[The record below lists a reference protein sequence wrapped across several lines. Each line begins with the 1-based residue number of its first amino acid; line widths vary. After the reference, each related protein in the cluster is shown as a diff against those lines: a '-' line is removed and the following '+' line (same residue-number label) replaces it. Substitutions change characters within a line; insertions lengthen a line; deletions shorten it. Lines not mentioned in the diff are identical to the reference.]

1 MDQFWGVWGVSRNV
15 GKARVENAREHTDD
29 GWEPWRKDTCPDI
42 QNIKV
47 RRVDQVARATLGKML
62 GLIEHAIRKF
72 LEPQSFWDQ
81 NRGQIRQT
89 RYIHTYVHTYIQNRT
104 EHYLTFTFTFTIYHL
119 HYIKLHTYIIISYIY
134 ICMNH
139 ICTLYTLTI
148 IDTSLQGDFAGLKE
162 ITSKLEEALNGCQAW
177 ANFPGEWGNYNMK
190 NTWKTHDNSNDIDS
204 NYSCSR
210 FFFY

>member
-62 GLIEHAIRKF
+62 GLIENAIRKF

-89 RYIHTYVHTYIQNRT
+89 RYIRTYIHTYIQNRT
-104 EHYLTFTFTFTIYHL
+104 EHYLTFTIYHL
-119 HYIKLHTYIIISYIY
+119 HYITLHTYIIISYIY
-134 ICMNH
+134 IWIIYAH
-139 ICTLYTLTI
+139 YTRWQSLTHRCRA
-148 IDTSLQGDFAGLKE
+148 TLQGWKRSPPNWRRLWMAARPGPISLVNGV
-162 ITSKLEEALNGCQAW
+162 IT
-177 ANFPGEWGNYNMK
+177 
-190 NTWKTHDNSNDIDS
+190 TWKTHEKHMTTPMI
-204 NYSCSR
+204 
-210 FFFY
+210 